1 MRNKKGSATMVAIL
15 IALIISS
22 ILLVKYEKYNTEIQT
37 INKIIKSYPNT

>member
-1 MRNKKGSATMVAIL
+1 MTSKNGSATMVAIF

-37 INKIIKSYPNT
+37 INKIIKSYPKT